1 MFYILQYSLGYDEQY
16 RNNNKIQS
24 CLTEAEEKLLLL
36 LYLIYNLLLLF
47 LLLWSIY
54 LHLYLNKA

>member
-36 LYLIYNLLLLF
+36 LYLVYNLLLLF
-47 LLLWSIY
+47 LLL
-54 LHLYLNKA
+54 